1 MSTVSK
7 SHNEHNHDHEHGL
20 YEEFICH
27 FPYGVFSIALGIILL
42 TFTSMLIDETVVDF
56 AYQNLFHMFHYLHI
70 VFAAA
75 GTLLTFFKFSKNIV
89 KGLIIGII
97 SPTIFCILS
106 DIIVPYLGGWVVGV
120 PMQLHICFYHE
131 LANIGTFLGIG
142 LATGLVLSL
151 HQRHTDSSASFAR
164 WSHFLHILLSSLAS
178 MFYMVAN
185 GFVDWM
191 PQVGLVFVILMVAVV
206 LPCTFSDVVV
216 PILFARSGNKK

>member
-1 MSTVSK
+1 MSTTTSK
-7 SHNEHNHDHEHGL
+7 SHEEHVHGI
-20 YEEFICH
+20 YDEFICH
-27 FPYGVFSIALGIILL
+27 FPFGVFSIALGIILL
-42 TFTSMLIDETVVDF
+42 TFTSLFIAPAEASY
-56 AYQNLFHMFHYLHI
+56 AYHDLFHMFHYLHI

-75 GTLLTFFKFSKNIV
+75 GTILTFFKFSKNIL
-89 KGLIIGII
+89 KGLFIGIV

-106 DIIVPYLGGWVVGV
+106 DIIVPYLGGWIVGV
-120 PMQLHICFYHE
+120 PMNLHICFYHE
-131 LANIGTFLGIG
+131 LANIGIFLFIG

-151 HQRHTDSSASFAR
+151 HQQHSDSSEYFAR

-216 PILFARSGNKK
+216 PVMFARSGNKK